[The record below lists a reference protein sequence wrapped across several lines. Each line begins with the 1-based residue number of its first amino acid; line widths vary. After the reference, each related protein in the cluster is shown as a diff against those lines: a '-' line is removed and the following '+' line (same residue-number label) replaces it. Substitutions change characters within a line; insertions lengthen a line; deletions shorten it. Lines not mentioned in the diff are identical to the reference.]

1 MCYNYYNEDKRP
13 LFWQKGGERVEKEI
27 KSDEADLLCEERIS
41 HFYENVCEVIADDNA
56 QNSLY
61 CREYIE
67 IGIVTEGSGV
77 HCVDGKNIPCKTGD
91 IYIVPPSVPHRY
103 FAAEQGAGV
112 TVRKLI
118 FYVDDWFRGEAALPK
133 SRRYCYGVFEDGAT
147 VAYAMLN
154 SRMNEKISFIMDS
167 VENELSDKEEDRKT
181 LIYTY
186 LVQLFSFVA
195 RYINRSVKNT
205 HRQSKDFESASAAMK
220 IIEEEFT
227 DNSLSLETISA
238 RIFVSPSNLSRVFK
252 AHCGQL
258 FSEYLRDVRLN
269 YAAALI
275 RETDM
280 RVERIVTE
288 CGFKDVSAFYRNFRE
303 AFGMT
308 PQIYKQIEKNKTEKQ
323 INIYTGKET
332 RKMEI
337 LREISEN
344 VQNGKAKIVKEL
356 VQKAID
362 DGANVEEILNEGLLS
377 GMSVIGDKFK
387 NNEIYVPEVLVAARA
402 MSMGA
407 QILKPL
413 LAASGVKATGKVCI
427 GTVQGDL
434 HDIGKNLV
442 KMMMEG
448 KGLEVVDLG
457 TDVSPEAFIK
467 AAIEE
472 NCQVICCSA
481 LLTTTMSVM
490 GDVVKAA
497 EEAGIRDKVK
507 IMIGGAPINEEFR
520 QKIGADC
527 YTVDAASAADAAV
540 AFCKE

>member
-1 MCYNYYNEDKRP
+1 MEEVIKTENTD
-13 LFWQKGGERVEKEI
+13 LF
-27 KSDEADLLCEERIS
+27 SEERIS
-41 HFYENVCEVIADDNA
+41 LFYENVTEVVSEDFAEKILD
-56 QNSLY
+56 

-67 IGIVTEGSGV
+67 VGIVTEGSGV
-77 HCVDGKNIPCKTGD
+77 HCVDGKNIPCKSGD
-91 IYIVPPSVPHRY
+91 VYIVPPNVSHRY
-103 FAAEQGAGV
+103 FAAERGTAV

-118 FYVDDWFRGEAALPK
+118 FPIDDWFRGEAAIPK
-133 SRRYCYGVFEDGAT
+133 NRRYCYGVFEDGAK

-154 SRMNEKISFIMDS
+154 SRMNEKISFIMDA
-167 VENELSDKEEDRKT
+167 VENELSDKEDDRKI

-186 LVQLFSFVA
+186 LVQLFSFLS
-195 RYINRSVKNT
+195 RYINRSVKNS
-205 HRQSKDFESASAAMK
+205 HRQSKDFDCVPSVLK
-220 IIEEEFT
+220 IIEDEFT

-269 YAAALI
+269 RAAELI

-280 RVERIVTE
+280 RVEKIVTE

-303 AFGMT
+303 TFGMT
-308 PQIYKQIEKNKTEKQ
+308 PQIYKQIEKEK
-323 INIYTGKET
+323 IKNNIYTGKET
-332 RKMEI
+332 MKMEI

-344 VQNGKAKIVKEL
+344 VQIGKAKIVKEL
-356 VQKAID
+356 VQKAVD
-362 DGANVEEILNEGLLS
+362 EGANVEEILNKGLLA
-377 GMSVIGDKFK
+377 GMSVIGEKFK

-457 TDVSPEAFIK
+457 TDVSPETFVK
-467 AAIEE
+467 TAIEQ
-472 NCQVICCSA
+472 NCQIICCSA

-520 QKIGADC
+520 QKIDADC

-540 AFCKE
+540 EFCKE

>member
-1 MCYNYYNEDKRP
+1 M
-13 LFWQKGGERVEKEI
+13 EKEI
-27 KSDEADLLCEERIS
+27 KSETDALFNEERIS
-41 HFYENVCEVIADDNA
+41 LFYEPVCEPFADDA
-56 QNSLY
+56 SERVLER
-61 CREYIE
+61 REYIE
-67 IGIVTEGSGV
+67 IGIVTEGSGI
-77 HCVDGKNIPCKTGD
+77 HCIDGKNVPCKSGD

-103 FAAEQGAGV
+103 FAAEQGAAV

-118 FYVDDWFRGEAALPK
+118 FYVDDWFRGDVALPK

-154 SRMNEKISFIMDS
+154 SRMNEKISLILDA
-167 VENELSDKEEDRKT
+167 VENELSDKEDDRKT

-186 LVQLFSFVA
+186 LVQLFSFLG

-205 HRQSKDFESASAAMK
+205 HRQSKDFESVSSAIK

-227 DNSLSLETISA
+227 DNNLSLETISA
-238 RIFVSPSNLSRVFK
+238 RVFVSPSNLSRVFK

-269 YAAALI
+269 RAAELI

-280 RVERIVTE
+280 RVEKIVTE
-288 CGFKDVSAFYRNFRE
+288 CGFKDVSAFYRNFKE

-308 PQIYKQIEKNKTEKQ
+308 PQIYKQIEKEKIKKQ
-323 INIYTGKET
+323 NNIYTGKET

-344 VQNGKAKIVKEL
+344 VQIGKAKIVKEL
-356 VQKAID
+356 VQKAVD
-362 DGANVEEILNEGLLS
+362 EGANVEEILNKGLLA
-377 GMSVIGDKFK
+377 GMSVIGEKFK

-413 LAASGVKATGKVCI
+413 LTASGVKATGKVCI

-457 TDVSPEAFIK
+457 TDVSPETFVK
-467 AAIEE
+467 TAIEQ
-472 NCQVICCSA
+472 NCQIICCSA